1 MEGVQRFHSSRK
13 AYRSH
18 LTRIYN
24 KVSKIMESSETP
36 SNSQITTL
44 KSSLEQLQRKA
55 EIIKDLDAKIA
66 LAIQDPSELEGEIFE
81 SKEIQDAII
90 EKTGSIIEFLSCHAQ
105 SGVPAKTQVTQT
117 LDATVQ
123 PFQPISTG
131 RRDSFTSVDEPLLT
145 HHSSTDNRS
154 LVQTHDNRAPSVSR
168 LPKLSLPTFSG
179 EPLSWQTFWDSF
191 SAATDSNHTLSGVE
205 V

>member
-1 MEGVQRFHSSRK
+1 MEGVQRFHSSHK

-24 KVSKIMESSETP
+24 KVSEIMESSETP
-36 SNSQITTL
+36 SDSQITTL

-81 SKEIQDAII
+81 SEEIQDAII
-90 EKTGSIIEFLSCHAQ
+90 EKTGSIKEFLSCHAQ

-131 RRDSFTSVDEPLLT
+131 R
-145 HHSSTDNRS
+145 
-154 LVQTHDNRAPSVSR
+154 
-168 LPKLSLPTFSG
+168 
-179 EPLSWQTFWDSF
+179 
-191 SAATDSNHTLSGVE
+191 
-205 V
+205 